1 MVNMTRLETIHQ
13 AIRHLYE
20 ATLAP
25 DGWSRAGIS
34 VAEATAAH
42 KTIFLGAQATSAP
55 VEITT
60 GFDVESARRMQREFE
75 MQPPHWVDA
84 IPIGTP
90 LRQTSFISDREFQ
103 RSGFYNDAVRPAGG
117 FYGMLAPLSPDRR
130 VYFVV
135 GRDLGAPDFIDDDI
149 GAVRLILPH
158 LKTALQVQQHLA
170 AADLRAKDAYEVIS
184 RMEFGV
190 VLLDAGMRVIFAN
203 PVAEALARRSD
214 GFLLNRN
221 EVSATQPAEAKSLR
235 DAIAAAVGLNNGG
248 RDASESAVQRRTP
261 MSCSLSRRPPSSP
274 LVVRVLPVAASDV
287 LDGISAA
294 TRAMLFVMELDRP
307 VEIDRMVLLT
317 AFHLTRREAT
327 LAAMLARGIDLA
339 EAASQM
345 GIGIGTARA
354 YLKQILAKTNTHRQA
369 EMISLLLR
377 SSPPIMR

>member
-1 MVNMTRLETIHQ
+1 MTRLETIHQ

-221 EVSATQPAEAKSLR
+221 EVSATQPAEGKRLG
-235 DAIAAAVGLNNGG
+235 AAVGPRGLIECIVVPTKFFSGNQSG
-248 RDASESAVQRRTP
+248 RDTGRQTREVEQTTELRGRIQASAGRADVRARRIG
-261 MSCSLSRRPPSSP
+261 
-274 LVVRVLPVAASDV
+274 VAGCPA
-287 LDGISAA
+287 
-294 TRAMLFVMELDRP
+294 
-307 VEIDRMVLLT
+307 
-317 AFHLTRREAT
+317 
-327 LAAMLARGIDLA
+327 
-339 EAASQM
+339 
-345 GIGIGTARA
+345 
-354 YLKQILAKTNTHRQA
+354 
-369 EMISLLLR
+369 
-377 SSPPIMR
+377 